1 MSSGEPSEDPKAQDK
16 DPSPKQGKSLDR
28 NFYWVIALASLFFLY
43 LIYSVLNHDTV
54 NIHGH

>member
-1 MSSGEPSEDPKAQDK
+1 MNPH
-16 DPSPKQGKSLDR
+16 DPSKAPKEQESDSSEKQR
-28 NFYWVIALASLFFLY
+28 KPFEKNFYWVITLAGLYFLY

>member
-1 MSSGEPSEDPKAQDK
+1 MSSHDPAEAPEKEEKEPSE
-16 DPSPKQGKSLDR
+16 KQGTPFDK
-28 NFYWVIALASLFFLY
+28 NFYWVITLAGLFFLY